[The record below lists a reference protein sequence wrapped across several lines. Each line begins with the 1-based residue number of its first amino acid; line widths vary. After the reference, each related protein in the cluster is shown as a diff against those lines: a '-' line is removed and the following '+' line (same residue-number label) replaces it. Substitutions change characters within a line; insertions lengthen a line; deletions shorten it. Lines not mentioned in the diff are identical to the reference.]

1 MLPTKDNNAAPQAP
15 KRSPIA
21 WVPTAYFAMG
31 MPFVI
36 VNMVAVLMYKDLGID
51 ETTITFWTGLI
62 LLPWS
67 LKPFW
72 SPVMELY
79 KTKKFYVVLTQMLS
93 GVCFGLIAL
102 GLHLPSFFA
111 ITVALFAVVAF
122 SGATHDIALD
132 GLYMH
137 ELDKD
142 TQARYIGWQ
151 GAFYNL
157 AKLFATGGLVYLAGK
172 FIEYFEK
179 TKGLEKHVANQQ
191 GWTYIMAIFAIIL
204 IALSVYHFFI
214 LPKGGG
220 KENAEKKTF
229 ADTMSELLEVLI
241 DFFKKKHIV
250 YYIFFIV
257 LYRFAEGFVV
267 KMVPLF
273 LKEEVA
279 KGGLGLSNE
288 TIGLLYGTCGSL
300 AFLIGSILAG
310 YYISHFGLKKT
321 LFSLCCIFN
330 IPFVVY
336 TLLAIYQPSDLVLIG
351 GGIALEYFGYGFG
364 FVGLTLFMMQQIAP
378 GKYQM
383 SHYAFASAIMNF
395 GVMLPGMLSG
405 KVWELL
411 GGYQPFFIFVL
422 FATIP
427 AFLVTF
433 FVPFTYPDKESTR
446 NK

>member
-1 MLPTKDNNAAPQAP
+1 MEDVKTNEVHPQTK
-15 KRSPIA
+15 KRNPIS

-51 ETTITFWTGLI
+51 EKTITFWTGLI

-67 LKPFW
+67 LKPLW
-72 SPVMELY
+72 SPIMELY
-79 KTKKFYVVLTQMLS
+79 KTKKFYVVLTQILS
-93 GVCFGLIAL
+93 GACFGLIAL

-111 ITVALFAVVAF
+111 ITIALFAVVAF

-157 AKLFATGGLVYLAGK
+157 AKLIATGGLVWLAGK
-172 FIEYFEK
+172 FINYLHE
-179 TKGLEKHVANQQ
+179 TRGLEQHAANLSA
-191 GWTYIMAIFAIIL
+191 WTYIMSIFAIIL
-204 IALSVYHFFI
+204 LTLGAYHLFALP
-214 LPKGGG
+214 LGGG
-220 KENAEKKTF
+220 HADAQRKTF
-229 ADTMSELLEVLI
+229 SQTMAELLEVLI
-241 DFFKKKHIV
+241 DFLKKNHIW
-250 YYIFFIV
+250 YYICFIV

-273 LKEEVA
+273 LKETVDN
-279 KGGLGLSNE
+279 GGLGLSNE
-288 TIGLLYGTCGSL
+288 TIGLLYGTFGSL
-300 AFLIGSILAG
+300 AFLVGSILAG

-321 LFSLCCIFN
+321 LFSLCCVFN
-330 IPFVVY
+330 LPFVVY
-336 TLLAIYQPSDLVLIG
+336 TLLAIYQPSSLYVIG
-351 GGIALEYFGYGFG
+351 GGIAIEYFGYGFG

-378 GKYQM
+378 GKFQM

-405 KVWELL
+405 WVWEML
-411 GGYQPFFIFVL
+411 GGYKPFFIFVL

-427 AFLVTF
+427 AFLITY
-433 FVPFTYPDKESTR
+433 FVPFTYDDK
-446 NK
+446 K

>member
-1 MLPTKDNNAAPQAP
+1 MKDIEPIDLEP
-15 KRSPIA
+15 KQTSRNPLS

-51 ETTITFWTGLI
+51 EKTITFWTGLI

-67 LKPFW
+67 LKPLW
-72 SPVMELY
+72 SPIIELY

-93 GVCFGLIAL
+93 GLSFGLIAL
-102 GLHLPSFFA
+102 GLNLPSFFA
-111 ITVALFAVVAF
+111 VTIALFTVVAL

-132 GLYMH
+132 GHYMQ
-137 ELDKD
+137 ELDKE

-157 AKLFATGGLVYLAGK
+157 AKLVATGGLVYLAGLLISHLK
-172 FIEYFEK
+172 AA
-179 TKGLEKHVANQQ
+179 KHLSDAAANLS
-191 GWTYIMAIFAIIL
+191 GWTIIMAIFAAML
-204 IALSVYHFFI
+204 LALGTYHLFI
-214 LPKGGG
+214 LPSGGR
-220 KENAEKKTF
+220 KDTDERKSFKQ
-229 ADTMSELLEVLI
+229 TMSELLEVLV
-241 DFFKKKHIV
+241 DFFKKKHIA
-250 YYIFFIV
+250 YYIAFIV

-273 LKEEVA
+273 LKAPLAE
-279 KGGLGLSNE
+279 GGLGLSNE

-300 AFLIGSILAG
+300 AFVIGSILAG
-310 YYISHFGLKKT
+310 YYISHFGLKRT
-321 LFSLCCIFN
+321 LFSLCCVFN
-330 IPFVVY
+330 IPFAIY
-336 TLLAIYQPSDLVLIG
+336 TLLAIYQPENIYLIG
-351 GGIALEYFGYGFG
+351 AGIAFEYFGYGFG

-405 KVWELL
+405 AVWQML
-411 GGYQPFFIFVL
+411 GGYKPFFIFVL
-422 FATIP
+422 VATIP
-427 AFLVTF
+427 AFLITY
-433 FVPFTYPDKESTR
+433 FVPFTHPDK
-446 NK
+446 K